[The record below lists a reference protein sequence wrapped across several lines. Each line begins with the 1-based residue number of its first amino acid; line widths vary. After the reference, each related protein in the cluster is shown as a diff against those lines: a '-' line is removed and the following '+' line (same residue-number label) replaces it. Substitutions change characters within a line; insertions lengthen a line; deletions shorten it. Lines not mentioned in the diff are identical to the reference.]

1 MSKKTYSHQNIHAA
15 AIPYLCTCPRTKKT
29 HSSSADGW
37 QTLTVVHSHTHTAR
51 PKKIGLS
58 HKQAIEVLMI
68 VILFFTWED
77 GEREPERQTHT
88 ESQITQSAERTCCLT
103 PSEEFKGFLVCV

>member
-1 MSKKTYSHQNIHAA
+1 MSQN
-15 AIPYLCTCPRTKKT
+15 RKT